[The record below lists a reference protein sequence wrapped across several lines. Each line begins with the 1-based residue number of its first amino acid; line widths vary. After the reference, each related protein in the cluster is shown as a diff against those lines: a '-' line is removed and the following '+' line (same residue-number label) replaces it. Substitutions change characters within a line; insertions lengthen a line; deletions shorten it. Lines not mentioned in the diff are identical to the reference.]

1 MMDLT
6 RSLPYLLP
14 GVVGYAFGAIPF
26 AYIVVK
32 MVTGE
37 DITRHGTGNVGS
49 MNVRRTTGSWAWF
62 VVNMLLDIGKG
73 AAAVLLVRY
82 WLSPALG
89 LDWRL
94 ASQIAV
100 VMVVVG
106 HDWPI
111 TMYLITGKMHGG
123 KGLAAG
129 GGALFVLNM
138 GYALVGLF
146 SALAFIAITRVL
158 LVGQLASGIVFL
170 IYVAL
175 LHPEDTLFAAV
186 LCALV
191 VVKHAARVP
200 GLIHGKEPT
209 WNVTDERGR
218 RNRG

>member
-1 MMDLT
+1 MQT
-6 RSLPYLLP
+6 FSRAAPYLLP
-14 GVVGYAFGAIPF
+14 ILIGYAFGAIPF

-32 MVTGE
+32 VVTGQ

-49 MNVRRTTGSWAWF
+49 MNVRRTTGSWGWF
-62 VVNMLLDIGKG
+62 IVNMLLDIGKG
-73 AAAVLLVRY
+73 AAAVTLVRY
-82 WLSPALG
+82 WLSPAMG
-89 LDWRL
+89 LDWRI
-94 ASQIAV
+94 ASQMAV
-100 VMVVVG
+100 VTVVIG

-111 TMYLITGKMHGG
+111 SMYLITGKMHGG

-129 GGALFVLNM
+129 GGALFALNTT
-138 GYALVGLF
+138 YALVGLS

-175 LHPEDTLFAAV
+175 LYPQDTLFAAV

-200 GLIHGKEPT
+200 GLVHGKEPT

-218 RNRG
+218 RNPG